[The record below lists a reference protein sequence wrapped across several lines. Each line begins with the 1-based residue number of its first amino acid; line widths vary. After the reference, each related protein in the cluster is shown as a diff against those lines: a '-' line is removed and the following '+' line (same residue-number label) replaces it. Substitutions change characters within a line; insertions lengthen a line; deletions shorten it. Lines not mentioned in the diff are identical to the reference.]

1 MSVPRLVFALFIV
14 LQAADGVMT
23 YEAVRVFGP
32 AAEGNQ
38 LIVFWMHLAGLGAA
52 ILGAKAMACACR
64 AILYVSRVHVPL
76 VTLTALY
83 LFVAILPWLQAL
95 EAI

>member
-1 MSVPRLVFALFIV
+1 MSVPRIVFALFIV
-14 LQAADGVMT
+14 LQVADGAMT
-23 YEAVRVFGP
+23 YETVRVFGP

-38 LIVFWMHLAGLGAA
+38 LIVFWMHLAGLGTA
-52 ILGAKAMACACR
+52 ILSAKAMACACG

-83 LFVAILPWLQAL
+83 LFGAVLPWLYTLQAL
-95 EAI
+95 